1 MNWDYEIVSE
11 QVVLDLSY
19 RTVKDILEKDV
30 KVNGFRNAMIKA
42 SKNMDVAVNHLREC
56 NASNY
61 LDKCDEAYRII
72 LSTYSAMSHVVLKY
86 AHSEIRND
94 REDKTMEN
102 VTFDYKFYR
111 IPKRFF
117 KEDMFRDMTNAA
129 KVLYGI
135 LLDRKCLS
143 DSNGDAWRDEYG
155 ITYIIFTIEEIMNL
169 MNLGNKK
176 VNKMVKEL
184 EEHGLIYR
192 RHQGLG
198 RPNKIYVYDL
208 LKADN
213 SNWLPKQIIFGKG
226 SSNEKEV
233 L

>member
-1 MNWDYEIVSE
+1 MHCLPS
-11 QVVLDLSY
+11 
-19 RTVKDILEKDV
+19 
-30 KVNGFRNAMIKA
+30 
-42 SKNMDVAVNHLREC
+42 
-56 NASNY
+56 
-61 LDKCDEAYRII
+61 
-72 LSTYSAMSHVVLKY
+72 
-86 AHSEIRND
+86 SEIRND

-117 KEDMFRDMTNAA
+117 KEDTFRDMTNAA

-143 DSNGDAWRDEYG
+143 DSNWDAWRDEYG

-169 MNLGNKK
+169 MNQGNKK
-176 VNKMVKEL
+176 VNKMLKEL

-213 SNWLPKQIIFGKG
+213 SNWLPKQIMFGKG

-233 L
+233 LRRCKRECSFWEMCRCNNIPDSKIWTGLKTKMESRRVD